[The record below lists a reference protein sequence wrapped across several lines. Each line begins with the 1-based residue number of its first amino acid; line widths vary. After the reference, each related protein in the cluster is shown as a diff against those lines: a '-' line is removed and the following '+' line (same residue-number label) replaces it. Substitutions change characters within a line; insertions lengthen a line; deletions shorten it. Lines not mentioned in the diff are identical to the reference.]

1 MPGQGKKYQKGHGKS
16 AACTSAKKAY
26 TKGTSYDT
34 LLRKQAERL
43 ECGPRGIERSGLIG
57 VRQSAILASA
67 SGGET
72 FPRNKCRQISAALE
86 KDGLY
91 WYFLNFSRIEVW

>member
-1 MPGQGKKYQKGHGKS
+1 MAKARPVRPRKKV
-16 AACTSAKKAY
+16 Y
-26 TKGTSYDT
+26 TKGKNYDT
-34 LLRKQAERL
+34 LLLKQAERL
-43 ECGPRGIERSGLIG
+43 ERGPRGVERSGLIG
-57 VRQSAILASA
+57 VRHCAIHASA

-72 FPRNKCRQISAALE
+72 FPRNKCRHMRAALE